1 MQVLARCCAASAR
14 GAAVTI
20 TIEEAKA
27 AKNAL
32 RERIR
37 QALREFTNDTGLTV
51 ERVELSPPHYWVDI
65 EVQL

>member
-1 MQVLARCCAASAR
+1 M
-14 GAAVTI
+14 TI

-27 AKNAL
+27 AKSAL

-37 QALREFTNDTGLTV
+37 QALREFTIDTGLTV
-51 ERVELSPPHYWVDI
+51 EKLELSHPHYWVDI

>member
-1 MQVLARCCAASAR
+1 M
-14 GAAVTI
+14 

-27 AKNAL
+27 AKAAL

-37 QALREFTNDTGLTV
+37 LALREFTRDTGLTV
-51 ERVELSPPHYWVDI
+51 ERLELSPPHYWVDI

>member
-1 MQVLARCCAASAR
+1 MTDETRQL
-14 GAAVTI
+14 I

-37 QALREFTNDTGLTV
+37 QALREFTNDTGLMV
-51 ERVELSPPHYWVDI
+51 VSLELLELNAPHYLVDV
-65 EVQL
+65 EVRL

>member
-1 MQVLARCCAASAR
+1 MTV
-14 GAAVTI
+14 

-27 AKNAL
+27 AKAAL

-51 ERVELSPPHYWVDI
+51 ESLELSAPHYWLDI

>member
-1 MQVLARCCAASAR
+1 M
-14 GAAVTI
+14 TI

-27 AKNAL
+27 AKAAL

-37 QALREFTNDTGLTV
+37 QALREFTSDTGLTV
-51 ERVELSPPHYWVDI
+51 ERLELSLPGYWVDI